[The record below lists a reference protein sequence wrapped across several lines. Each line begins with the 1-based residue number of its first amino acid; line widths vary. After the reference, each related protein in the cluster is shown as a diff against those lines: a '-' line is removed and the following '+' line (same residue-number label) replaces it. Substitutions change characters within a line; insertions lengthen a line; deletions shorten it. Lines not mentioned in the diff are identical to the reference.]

1 MRRVIVN
8 STPIIVLC
16 NIGLLDILKALYA
29 EICIPEAVY
38 REVTEKDDSAC
49 QVMNY
54 PAASCG
60 VSKVATSTYNP
71 ICYTALFSLRF
82 YRLFYNFFP
91 VPVLSHIYL

>member
-38 REVTEKDDSAC
+38 REVTEKDMSGIKDC
-49 QVMNY
+49 IELDT
-54 PAASCG
+54 CG
-60 VSKVATSTYNP
+60 KN
-71 ICYTALFSLRF
+71 RK
-82 YRLFYNFFP
+82 P
-91 VPVLSHIYL
+91 VR

>member
-1 MRRVIVN
+1 MPK
-8 STPIIVLC
+8 SATPIFLSNDDKSYLKSILQKGTVEARVHRRAK
-16 NIGLLDILKALYA
+16 ILL
-29 EICIPEAVY
+29 
-38 REVTEKDDSAC
+38 
-49 QVMNY
+49 MNY

-60 VSKVATSTYNP
+60 VSKVATSTNNP

>member
-38 REVTEKDDSAC
+38 REVTEKDDSRDLE
-49 QVMNY
+49 
-54 PAASCG
+54 
-60 VSKVATSTYNP
+60 
-71 ICYTALFSLRF
+71 I
-82 YRLFYNFFP
+82 
-91 VPVLSHIYL
+91 

>member
-38 REVTEKDDSAC
+38 RERRFGMSGIKDCIELDT
-49 QVMNY
+49 
-54 PAASCG
+54 CG
-60 VSKVATSTYNP
+60 KN
-71 ICYTALFSLRF
+71 RK
-82 YRLFYNFFP
+82 P
-91 VPVLSHIYL
+91 VR

>member
-1 MRRVIVN
+1 MNITVN
-8 STPIIVLC
+8 VSSTPQELGSHAAAAIAKL
-16 NIGLLDILKALYA
+16 
-29 EICIPEAVY
+29 
-38 REVTEKDDSAC
+38 
-49 QVMNY
+49 MNY